1 MRFEIAALIFLGL
14 VWVLVLGAHLHY
26 FVRVTDHVKRTTP
39 GHDFLRTDLK
49 AALSIPQGS
58 NFNTVMLL
66 SWNLFLVAMVFLFF
80 LTPDIFSKWNYF
92 KYPEIASG
100 GYGLAIFGTVI
111 ILIPGLLV
119 SLFIPQAYRYY
130 LIHRK
135 LKELNILTP
144 ILLVLSIL
152 CSVYL
157 GIIYPNTDFQVW
169 VAGYVLLLTA
179 LALQVAPIVVGY
191 GEEMRL

>member
-1 MRFEIAALIFLGL
+1 MRFEIVALIFLGV

-26 FVRVTDHVKRTTP
+26 FVRVTDHVKKTTNR
-39 GHDFLRTDLK
+39 DFLRADLK

-66 SWNLFLVAMVFLFF
+66 SWNLFLVALVFLFF

-100 GYGLAIFGTVI
+100 GYGLAIFGAVV

-130 LIHRK
+130 LIHRR

-144 ILLVLSIL
+144 VLLIFSIL
-152 CSVYL
+152 CSIYL
-157 GIIYPNTDFQVW
+157 GTIYPNTDFQVW
-169 VAGYVLLLTA
+169 VAGYVLLFAA
-179 LALQVAPIVVGY
+179 LALQVAPVVAGY
-191 GEEMRL
+191 GEEMRA